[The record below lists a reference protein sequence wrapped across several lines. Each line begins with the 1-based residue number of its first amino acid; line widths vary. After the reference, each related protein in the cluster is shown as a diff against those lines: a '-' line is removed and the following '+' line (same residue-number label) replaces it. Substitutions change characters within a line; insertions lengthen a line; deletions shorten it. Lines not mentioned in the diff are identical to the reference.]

1 MYTMQKLYR
10 GLQFSNF
17 PMKAGFKLF
26 PYLVTRTRTV
36 RLFIIDECRD
46 DFLLN
51 DNDIYE

>member
-26 PYLVTRTRTV
+26 PYLGL
-36 RLFIIDECRD
+36 RLFIIDECRG